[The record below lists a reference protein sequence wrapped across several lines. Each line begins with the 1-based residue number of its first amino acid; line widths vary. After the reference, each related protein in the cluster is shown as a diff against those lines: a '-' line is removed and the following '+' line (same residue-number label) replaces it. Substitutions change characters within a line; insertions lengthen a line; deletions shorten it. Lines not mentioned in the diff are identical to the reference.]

1 MVALSLFPYDVFLP
15 GWWFTAYVALI
26 AVLPVLGLVLIAI
39 SIRKKLWRV
48 PQRAEVPLA
57 KIPEEVRRYTQPWL
71 GRLGFLGFV
80 NQGCSSARDGNG
92 RENHEWRMVH
102 GTDRCLA
109 LVRAVTLSP
118 ESRPLLQLTLLSFL
132 PDGRVV
138 VSADREV
145 TPVPPSHWAEAH
157 GQFSTLQDQ
166 IEFHSRRMEGQ
177 MPVMPQIDALPNRL
191 AAEEQALFDAL
202 LASGQFVAVPG
213 EGPAARAA
221 FASLPKLAFRRFLAL
236 FSGAAWASGRR
247 RDVAAVPKRRDA
259 DEEAT
264 PVAEFK
270 RTKEQIVEDYLQRYR
285 ARTKRKPDGKYHFL
299 RILFT
304 VIQVGALFSI
314 FGKGNPVSTVLTTLG
329 LIAVHDF
336 GHWIM
341 MKLFGYR
348 DLGAFFIPFIS
359 PVDRGRKF
367 HAPAWQQLIVILAG
381 PMPGLMVGMAVL
393 VTGYFLPGLPP
404 LAPEIGAMAVVL
416 NAFHLLPFL
425 PLDGG
430 KVVDLLI
437 FRDLPFLR
445 PFFTLGSA
453 AAVFAA
459 SIFTGPAGRVLR
471 YVAFAMFAGLA
482 WDLQMIKVVRGG
494 RPLGWADAED
504 EDETLRRIFKGIHD
518 EENDG
523 FFRDATWP
531 RQIEVLLSEVMRK
544 RPGFLMRV
552 FGGGLYGA
560 LFVLPFAL
568 VIGSLAIA
576 YFGLFGTFA
585 SAAAGGEEYEKD
597 FPVTTAVI
605 QPAQMAPLEALM
617 EATHAEDEDED
628 DTEGLLGLAG
638 EKRTKLAA
646 EKSARLLPMLDRLD
660 WQQAG
665 LGYHQGY
672 FHEHELSLWLE
683 VLCGKLEESR
693 RSNAHAAALVRAEM
707 VLHAVN
713 SLEPAMSLGDR
724 ELLRDAELRALVV
737 IERLA
742 ASGKLD
748 AATLDRLD
756 KRISLLNKAPLPE
769 VENKLLVSG
778 WSEACLQRAIGPV
791 DKERTKRDDGS
802 EAWQDAYRLIGA
814 GIENLGGLGKKPV
827 CPALAA
833 EWKKSRR
840 VGTLPENL
848 AGADNISPQEAE
860 YIIRF
865 CDGHSRMA
873 WRRLVTLSALRLEV
887 HRLKNG
893 SLPTMWKHSLPG
905 GAVVALDQSAGP
917 YLRLSDKRGS
927 EQIKLPAWVTRT
939 GAMQARL
946 DYDCPLF
953 GAPELSK
960 N

>member
-1 MVALSLFPYDVFLP
+1 MVALSLFPFDALLP
-15 GWWFTAYVALI
+15 KWWFTAYVALI
-26 AVLPVLGLVLIAI
+26 ALLPVLVLVLIAI
-39 SIRKKLWRV
+39 SIRKKSWTI
-48 PQRAEVPLA
+48 PQRGEVQLA
-57 KIPEEVRRYTQPWL
+57 QIPEEVRRYAQPWL
-71 GRLGFLGFV
+71 GRLGFLGFA

-92 RENHEWRMVH
+92 HDNYEWRMVH
-102 GTDRCLA
+102 GTDRCVA
-109 LVRAVTLSP
+109 LVKAVVLSP
-118 ESRPLLQLTLLSFL
+118 EARPLLQLTLLSFL

-145 TPVPPSHWAEAH
+145 TPIPPSHWEEAH
-157 GQFSTLQDQ
+157 GQFSTLQEQ
-166 IEFHSRRMEGQ
+166 TQFHSRRMEGQ
-177 MPVMPQIDALPNRL
+177 TPLMPEISALANRL

-202 LASGQFVAVPG
+202 LASGQFVAVSSESPT
-213 EGPAARAA
+213 ARAA
-221 FASLPKLAFRRFLAL
+221 FAALPKLALRRCLA
-236 FSGAAWASGRR
+236 FFTGAAYGSGRR
-247 RDVAAVPKRRDA
+247 TDVAAVPKRRDA

-264 PVAEFK
+264 PAAEFK
-270 RTKEQIVEDYLQRYR
+270 RTKEQVVEDYLQRYR
-285 ARTKRKPDGKYHFL
+285 ARTKRKPDGKYYFL

-304 VIQVGALFSI
+304 VIQVGALFFI
-314 FGKGNPVSTVLTTLG
+314 FGKGNPVSTVLAALG

-336 GHWIM
+336 GHWVM

-348 DLGAFFIPFIS
+348 DMGAFFIPFVS

-367 HAPAWQQLIVILAG
+367 HAPAWQQLVVVLAG
-381 PMPGLMVGMAVL
+381 PVPGLVAGMAVL
-393 VTGYFLPGLPP
+393 VIGYFLPGLPP

-459 SIFTGPAGRVLR
+459 SVFVGPAGRVLR
-471 YVAFAMFAGLA
+471 YVAITMFAGLA
-482 WDLQMIKVVRGG
+482 WDIKMIKVVRGG
-494 RPLGWADAED
+494 RRLGWADAED
-504 EDETLRRIFKGIHD
+504 EDETLRRIFKGIHE

-544 RPGFLMRV
+544 RPGILMRV

-568 VIGSLAIA
+568 VIGSLAVA
-576 YFGLFGTFA
+576 SFGLFGTFA

-597 FPVTTAVI
+597 FPVTTAAI
-605 QPAQMAPLEALM
+605 QPAHLVPLEELM
-617 EATHAEDEDED
+617 EATHAEDED
-628 DTEGLLGLAG
+628 DTAGLLGLAG
-638 EKRTKLAA
+638 ERRTKLAA
-646 EKSARLLPMLDRLD
+646 GMSARLLPMLDRLN
-660 WQQAG
+660 WQHAG

-672 FHEHELSLWLE
+672 FHDHELSLWLE
-683 VLCGKLEESR
+683 VLCGKFEESWR
-693 RSNAHAAALVRAEM
+693 GDAHAAALVRAEM
-707 VLHAVN
+707 ALHAVN

-737 IERLA
+737 IERLG

-791 DKERTKRDDGS
+791 RKESARKDDDP
-802 EAWQDAYRLIGA
+802 EMWQNAYRLIGE
-814 GIENLGGLGKKPV
+814 GIENLGSLGKKPV
-827 CPALAA
+827 CLALAA

-848 AGADNISPQEAE
+848 AGAENISPPEAD

-873 WRRLVTLSALRLEV
+873 WRRLVALSALRLEA

-893 SLPTMWKHSLPG
+893 SLPTTWKHALPG

-917 YLRLSDKRGS
+917 YLRLSDMRGS
-927 EQIKLPAWVTRT
+927 EQMKLPAWVRQA
-939 GAMQARL
+939 GAKQASL
-946 DYDCPLF
+946 DYACPLF

-960 N
+960 K